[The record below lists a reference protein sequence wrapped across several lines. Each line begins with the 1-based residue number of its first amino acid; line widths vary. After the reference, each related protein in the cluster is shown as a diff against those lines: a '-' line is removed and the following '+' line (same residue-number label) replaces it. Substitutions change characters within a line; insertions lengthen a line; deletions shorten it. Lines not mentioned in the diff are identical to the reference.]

1 MPKSSSARVRQI
13 DVLKGLA
20 ILGVMVQH
28 AFPSRSL
35 NAAWDT
41 LHVGQAV
48 PIFFIIMGLNAARS
62 LGRHEAAPL
71 RELYSRRYLRGRF
84 QRLIVPLIFMWLLAV
99 PVAIAAGNLHI
110 GPLVLLG
117 AYPMSSA
124 PGNYFVTITVEF
136 ALLFPALFYC
146 FVRAP
151 MVTTVVVAVMD
162 VVFELVAPHIHALT
176 PAGVAGGYLYEAGIF
191 KYGVAI
197 VAGMWLW
204 RRPVGPRSLRILT
217 PLAAASL
224 LYLII
229 LHQSPNDFSWL
240 MNSFSRSTNFLSVF
254 YALWLTCLGMW
265 LISPRSRPGTSRLVE
280 RLGEASYHIFL
291 VQIIWF
297 GAVADRS
304 LVVGVAGI
312 LISSVLGLVY
322 FSVQS
327 PGRSPAQRPERR
339 RAAPAA
345 VENRVGDR
353 EQTVYVRPQG
363 EPGLDV
369 GAGRLSEAPG
379 SVRVGEQA
387 VDGLGQSVGIIGNH
401 QTGLAVADVVGDAR
415 RLGDD
420 DGLPPSHGVEVGLLP
435 GAALGAGKK
444 RNDDDR
450 RLARQ
455 TLMRVRLEEAGPQ
468 VAGPDLRQRQRCGD
482 RHRRVDPVGRARQRP
497 VVPQGVPAGQDAAAV
512 RRVLQRPGRGA
523 ERGEVHP
530 GGVDVPHVGKRL
542 KFPTGENAVVDIVT
556 VDTTD
561 GPLRQAT
568 PGLRR
573 CVIADRRRRSAQ
585 PVKGAA
591 ARLPGRVGHQHRMAP
606 ARQRPGCHQVDVS
619 PVKAGGAVEDG
630 RAGGV
635 DQAPESRRSPAA
647 HVDLDRALAPF
658 RMPRMAICRRV
669 RAHRTYPGP
678 SANSRRMRSMF
689 SGVT

>member
-28 AFPSRSL
+28 AFTSRSL

-327 PGRSPAQRPERR
+327 PGRSPARRPERR

-345 VENRVGDR
+345 VR
-353 EQTVYVRPQG
+353 EPRRRPR
-363 EPGLDV
+363 
-369 GAGRLSEAPG
+369 A
-379 SVRVGEQA
+379 
-387 VDGLGQSVGIIGNH
+387 DGLR
-401 QTGLAVADVVGDAR
+401 T
-415 RLGDD
+415 
-420 DGLPPSHGVEVGLLP
+420 PS
-435 GAALGAGKK
+435 
-444 RNDDDR
+444 R
-450 RLARQ
+450 
-455 TLMRVRLEEAGPQ
+455 
-468 VAGPDLRQRQRCGD
+468 
-482 RHRRVDPVGRARQRP
+482 
-497 VVPQGVPAGQDAAAV
+497 
-512 RRVLQRPGRGA
+512 
-523 ERGEVHP
+523 
-530 GGVDVPHVGKRL
+530 
-542 KFPTGENAVVDIVT
+542 
-556 VDTTD
+556 
-561 GPLRQAT
+561 
-568 PGLRR
+568 
-573 CVIADRRRRSAQ
+573 
-585 PVKGAA
+585 
-591 ARLPGRVGHQHRMAP
+591 
-606 ARQRPGCHQVDVS
+606 
-619 PVKAGGAVEDG
+619 
-630 RAGGV
+630 
-635 DQAPESRRSPAA
+635 
-647 HVDLDRALAPF
+647 
-658 RMPRMAICRRV
+658 
-669 RAHRTYPGP
+669 
-678 SANSRRMRSMF
+678 
-689 SGVT
+689 